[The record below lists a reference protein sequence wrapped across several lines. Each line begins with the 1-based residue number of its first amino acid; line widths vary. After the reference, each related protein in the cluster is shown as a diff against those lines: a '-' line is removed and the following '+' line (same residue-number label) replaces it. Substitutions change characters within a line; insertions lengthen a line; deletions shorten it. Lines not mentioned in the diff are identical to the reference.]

1 MKKCLMCSE
10 KIKLSYN
17 NVFCSKDCYELAREE
32 AADIDLRIEFLFGK
46 KTLYCKNKLKR
57 IINGTQ

>member
-1 MKKCLMCSE
+1 MCSE

-46 KTLYCKNKLKR
+46 KTSYCKNKLKR